1 MNSEFKQFKTNITVE
16 GESGLDIHF
25 LWEKSQNENAIPLLM
40 VHGWPSSPFEF
51 SKIMKDLAN
60 PKDAAH
66 PSFHCVAPSL
76 PGHAFSDSPKGT
88 EFGIQDTAAAFQAL
102 MKRLGYEK
110 YFVYGCDWG
119 SFVCRAL
126 AINHPESVQGT
137 HQNMVLT
144 KTPSASF
151 QKLKFLKLA
160 LSFISGGGVLP
171 GTYSKREVDNLKHVQ
186 KVVLKSE
193 MGYNQIMST
202 KPLTISYGLMDSPVG
217 LLTWIWE
224 KLKAWSDD
232 YPWSKDEILT

>member
-1 MNSEFKQFKTNITVE
+1 
-16 GESGLDIHF
+16 
-25 LWEKSQNENAIPLLM
+25 
-40 VHGWPSSPFEF
+40 
-51 SKIMKDLAN
+51 
-60 PKDAAH
+60 
-66 PSFHCVAPSL
+66 
-76 PGHAFSDSPKGT
+76 
-88 EFGIQDTAAAFQAL
+88 
-102 MKRLGYEK
+102 
-110 YFVYGCDWG
+110 
-119 SFVCRAL
+119 
-126 AINHPESVQGT
+126 
-137 HQNMVLT
+137 
-144 KTPSASF
+144 
-151 QKLKFLKLA
+151 LKFLKLA